1 MMTNL
6 TSRSVT
12 DLQQRRLF
20 CEDLEYACIED
31 KTLLSHIIDD
41 YVYRLTDNEVRGYQR
56 EVDKILG
63 EDD

>member
-1 MMTNL
+1 MKTNL
-6 TSRSVT
+6 TSTSVI
-12 DLQQRRLF
+12 DLQQRRLL
-20 CEDLEYACIED
+20 CDDLEYAVIED

-41 YVYRLTDNEVRGYQR
+41 YVYGLTDNEVRGYQR

>member
-1 MMTNL
+1 M
-6 TSRSVT
+6 T

-41 YVYRLTDNEVRGYQR
+41 YVYRLTDDEIKEYGPWIGS
-56 EVDKILG
+56 ILG
-63 EDD
+63 END